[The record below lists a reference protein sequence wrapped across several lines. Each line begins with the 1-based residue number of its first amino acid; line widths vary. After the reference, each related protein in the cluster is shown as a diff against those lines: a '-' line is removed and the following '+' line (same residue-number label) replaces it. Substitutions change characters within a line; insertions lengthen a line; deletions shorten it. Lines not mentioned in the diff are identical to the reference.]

1 MNLRAALAAVR
12 AMLPGAAPGDDDGAA
27 RVART
32 TRRLAVLLGAGVAPA
47 SAWVHLAEEASADRT
62 RALAGDAPVP
72 VGAVD
77 VDGEREVGMLL
88 EVAAAA
94 VHGGDVAAAIDEL
107 ARQESGRGVRTAW
120 AGLAAAWQVA
130 SLTGAPLGVCLRD
143 LAGSLRELDRIGRD
157 VGTALAGPAAT
168 ARLVLWL
175 PLVAVVLGMA
185 LGFDTVRTLVATV
198 PGLCC
203 LVLGA
208 AFLVA
213 GGRWSAAL
221 TARAARRDPAPGLS
235 LDLVAVAMAGGGAA
249 SVARRVVEEACERF
263 DVPHDDQSIGRVL
276 ALSASAGIPAGE
288 LLRSEADQC
297 RDQARSDGERAAAVL
312 ATRLMIP
319 LGVCILPAFLLVGVA
334 PLLLSVVTSTALGF

>member
-1 MNLRAALAAVR
+1 MTPRRVLTAVR
-12 AMLPGAAPGDDDGAA
+12 AALPGAAPADDEGAA

-47 SAWVHLAEEASADRT
+47 SAWTHLAVEELADQVGDDEDAEARGAASSAREDSD
-62 RALAGDAPVP
+62 ALLLDA
-72 VGAVD
+72 
-77 VDGEREVGMLL
+77 
-88 EVAAAA
+88 VAAAA
-94 VHGGDVAAAIDEL
+94 RHGGDVAAAIDTIAEQ
-107 ARQESGRGVRTAW
+107 ASGRGVQTAW

-130 SLTGAPLGVCLRD
+130 SATGAPLGVCLRD

-203 LVLGA
+203 LVLGV

-213 GGRWSAAL
+213 GGRWSKAL

-235 LDLVAVAMAGGGAA
+235 LDLVAVAMAGGGSASAA
-249 SVARRVVEEACERF
+249 RLIVEEACERF
-263 DVPHDDQSIGRVL
+263 GVPHDDSAIGRVL
-276 ALSASAGIPAGE
+276 ALSARAGIPAGE
-288 LLRSEADQC
+288 LLRSEADQQ